1 MSDIAQIN
9 AYVDMFAHASKDL
22 PGNGET
28 WIQQVR
34 EKALARFAEQGFPT
48 RRDEDWKYTNVAPIQ
63 KSVFKLPDKGLN
75 GVGHEQLDDF
85 LFRDLLCH
93 KLVFVNGHYSQAL
106 TSLGT
111 LPDGVN
117 VDSLAQTLTNRPDAL
132 RPYLGQ
138 YATTE
143 KYGFAALNTA
153 FLRDGAYVHVPA
165 DIIVPA
171 PIHVLFVAT
180 GDGDETLVQPRNLI
194 VAEKNSQVTIIESY
208 ISLAETRYLT
218 NAVTEVVADENCAIE
233 HYKVGQESSKAF
245 HIGGLYVQQQANSR
259 FTSHNITLGGALVRN
274 DIQQSFAA
282 EGGECV
288 LNGLYLVTGRQHVD
302 NHTDIDHAQ
311 PRCTSR
317 EFYRGV
323 LDGRARAVFN
333 GRIVVRQD
341 AQHTDAQ
348 LENKN
353 LLLSRDAE
361 VDTKPQLEIY
371 ADDVKCA
378 HGATVGQLDEN
389 AIYYLRSRG
398 IAEEDARSVLT
409 YAFLGDVVRRIGIK
423 PIRTYVEEKLATCLL
438 HGRQFEGLTW
448 VP

>member
-1 MSDIAQIN
+1 MSDNAQTN
-9 AYVDMFAHASKDL
+9 AYADMFAHASKNL
-22 PGNGET
+22 PGSGEA
-28 WIQQVR
+28 WIQQLR
-34 EKALARFAEQGFPT
+34 ENALTRFAEQGFPT

-75 GVGHEQLDDF
+75 GVGHEQLDQF

-106 TSLGT
+106 SSLGT

-117 VDSLAQTLTNRPDAL
+117 VGSLAQTLADRPDVL
-132 RPYLGQ
+132 RPFVGQ
-138 YATTE
+138 YASTD

-153 FLRDGAYVHVPA
+153 FLSDGAYVRVPA
-165 DIIVPA
+165 DTTVPA
-171 PIHVLFVAT
+171 PIHILFVST
-180 GDGDETLVQPRNLI
+180 GNGEEILAQPRNLI
-194 VAEKNSQVTIIESY
+194 VAEKNSQATIIESY
-208 ISLAETRYLT
+208 VSLTETRYLT
-218 NAVTEVVADENCAIE
+218 NAVTEVVAAENCAIE
-233 HYKVGQESSKAF
+233 HCKLGQESLKAF

-259 FTSHNITLGGALVRN
+259 FTSHNVTLGGALVRN
-274 DIQQSFAA
+274 DIQVSFAA
-282 EGGECV
+282 EGAECV

-311 PRCTSR
+311 PHCTSR

-333 GRIVVRQD
+333 GRIIVRQD

-348 LENKN
+348 QENKN
-353 LLLSRDAE
+353 LLLSPDAE
-361 VDTKPQLEIY
+361 IDTKPQLEIY

-389 AIYYLRSRG
+389 AVYYLRSRG
-398 IAEEDARSVLT
+398 IDEQDARSVLT
-409 YAFLGDVVRRIGIK
+409 YAFADDVLRRIGIN
-423 PIRTYVEEKLATCLL
+423 PIRTYVEEKLAVRLL
-438 HGRQFEGLTW
+438 QGRQFEGLI
-448 VP
+448 

>member
-1 MSDIAQIN
+1 MSDIAGTN
-9 AYVDMFAHASKDL
+9 AYVDMFAHANKAL
-22 PGNGET
+22 PGSSEA
-28 WIQQVR
+28 WVQQVR

-48 RRDEDWKYTNVAPIQ
+48 RRDEDWKYTNVAPIE
-63 KSVFKLPDKGLN
+63 KAVFKLPERGLN
-75 GVGHEQLDDF
+75 GVSQEQLDDF

-93 KLVFVNGHYSQAL
+93 RLVFVNGHYSQAL
-106 TSLGT
+106 TALGAV
-111 LPDGVN
+111 PDGVTI
-117 VDSLAQTLTNRPDAL
+117 DSLAQTLTNRPDAL
-132 RPYLGQ
+132 RPYLKQ
-138 YATTE
+138 QAIDE

-153 FLRDGAYVHVPA
+153 FLSDGAYVHVPA
-165 DIIVPA
+165 DTIVPL
-171 PIHVLFVAT
+171 PIHVLFVST
-180 GDGDETLVQPRNLI
+180 EDGEETLVQPRNLI

-218 NAVTEVVADENCAIE
+218 NAVTEVLVDEDCAIE
-233 HYKVGQESSKAF
+233 HFKLGQESSKAF

-274 DIQQSFAA
+274 DIQECLAA
-282 EGGECV
+282 EGAECV

-317 EFYRGV
+317 EFYKGV

-348 LENKN
+348 QENKN

-371 ADDVKCA
+371 ARYRRRRCA
-378 HGATVGQLDEN
+378 QCPH
-389 AIYYLRSRG
+389 IC
-398 IAEEDARSVLT
+398 
-409 YAFLGDVVRRIGIK
+409 VRRRRAA
-423 PIRTYVEEKLATCLL
+423 PNRY
-438 HGRQFEGLTW
+438 H
-448 VP
+448 PN